1 MKKATYKFIQPQG
14 PNDNRLTILLGG
26 ELTINTVNEFV
37 DKLQEVLLSS
47 NDNFLIKIT
56 GVEAIDLSFLQV
68 IHSFVHTAKEQG
80 KKVSVTSSLNPEI
93 VLLLKNSGVY
103 NILSSENN

>member
-1 MKKATYKFIQPQG
+1 MKKATYKFIPPQG

-26 ELTINTVNEFV
+26 ELTINTINEFV
-37 DKLQEVLLSS
+37 DKLQEVLSS
-47 NDNFLIKIT
+47 NDNFLLKIT

-80 KKVSVTSSLNPEI
+80 KKVSVISSLSPEI
-93 VLLLKNSGVY
+93 ILLLKNSGVY

>member
-1 MKKATYKFIQPQG
+1 MKKATYKFIPPQG

-26 ELTINTVNEFV
+26 ELTINTINEFV
-37 DKLQEVLLSS
+37 DKLQEVLSS
-47 NDNFLIKIT
+47 NDNFLLKIT

>member
-1 MKKATYKFIQPQG
+1 MKKATYKFIPPQG

-26 ELTINTVNEFV
+26 ELTINTINEFV
-37 DKLQEVLLSS
+37 DKLQEVLSS
-47 NDNFLIKIT
+47 NDNFLLKIT
-56 GVEAIDLSFLQV
+56 GVEAIDLAFLQV

-80 KKVSVTSSLNPEI
+80 KKVSVTSSLSPEI
-93 VLLLKNSGVY
+93 ILLLKNSGVY